1 MVVCSEYIEAVG
13 KSTQRLG
20 EAAKEVPS
28 PCFLLH
34 VMHFH
39 SIEGSV
45 SRNYNIVTKKKMERA
60 R

>member
-1 MVVCSEYIEAVG
+1 MVVCSECIEAVG
-13 KSTQRLG
+13 KYAQRLG

-34 VMHFH
+34 VMRFR
-39 SIEGSV
+39 SIGGSV
-45 SRNYNIVTKKKMERA
+45 SRNYNVVMKKKMARA